1 MNLDA
6 KIEAILF
13 WKGEPISLKRLAFWL
28 GVNEK
33 EIKEALDELEKKLID
48 RGVALLRKDNEVALG
63 TAPALSDLM
72 ESLAKEELSGE
83 LSKASLE
90 TLTIILYRGPVGK
103 QEIDYIRGVN
113 SSYTLRSLLIRGLAE
128 RLENPS
134 DRRTYLYKPTFDLLS
149 YMGIKRLED
158 LPDYQAVREEI
169 KNGELSNEN

>member
-1 MNLDA
+1 M
-6 KIEAILF
+6 
-13 WKGEPISLKRLAFWL
+13 
-28 GVNEK
+28 
-33 EIKEALDELEKKLID
+33 
-48 RGVALLRKDNEVALG
+48 RKDDEVALG
-63 TAPALSDLM
+63 TSPELSELM
-72 ESLAKEELSGE
+72 ETLAKEELSGE

-113 SSYTLRSLLIRGLAE
+113 SGYTLRSLLIRGLAE

-169 KNGELSNEN
+169 KNGELPNEN

>member
-1 MNLDA
+1 MNLEA

-13 WKGEPISLKRLAFWL
+13 WKGEPVSLKRLAFWL
-28 GVNEK
+28 GVDEK
-33 EIKEALDELEKKLID
+33 EIAPVLDELEKKLTD

-63 TAPALSDLM
+63 TAPALGELM

-90 TLTIILYRGPVGK
+90 TITIILYRGPVGK

-113 SSYTLRSLLIRGLAE
+113 SGYTLRSLLIRGLVE

-134 DRRTYLYKPTFDLLS
+134 DRRTYLYKPTFELLS

-169 KNGELSNEN
+169 KNGELSEQN

>member
-1 MNLDA
+1 MDA

-13 WKGEPISLKRLAFWL
+13 WKGEPVSLKKLALWL
-28 GVNEK
+28 NGAK
-33 EIKEALDELEKKLID
+33 EEVEEALNALEKKLAD
-48 RGVALLRKDNEVALG
+48 RGVALLRKEDEVALG
-63 TAPALSDLM
+63 TAPALGELM
-72 ESLAKEELSGE
+72 ELLAKEELAGE

-90 TLTIILYRGPVGK
+90 TLTIILYRGSVGK

-113 SSYTLRSLLIRGLAE
+113 SGYTLRSLLIRGLVE

-134 DRRTYLYKPTFDLLS
+134 DRRTYLYKPTFELLS

-169 KNGELSNEN
+169 KNGELPNEN

>member
-1 MNLDA
+1 MNLEA

-13 WKGEPISLKRLAFWL
+13 WKGEPVSLKRLAFWL
-28 GVNEK
+28 GVDEK
-33 EIKEALDELEKKLID
+33 EIAPVLDELEKKLTD

-63 TAPALSDLM
+63 TAPALGELM

-90 TLTIILYRGPVGK
+90 TITIILYRGPVGK

-113 SSYTLRSLLIRGLAE
+113 SGYTLRSLLIRGLVD

-134 DRRTYLYKPTFDLLS
+134 DRRTYLYKPTFELLS

-169 KNGELSNEN
+169 KNGELSEQN

>member
-1 MNLDA
+1 MDLDT

-13 WKGEPISLKRLAFWL
+13 WKGEPISLKWLAFWL

-33 EIKEALDELEKKLID
+33 EIKEALDVLEKKLAE
-48 RGVALLRKDNEVALG
+48 RGVALLRKDDEVALG
-63 TAPALSDLM
+63 TSPELSELM
-72 ESLAKEELSGE
+72 ETLAKEELSGE

-113 SSYTLRSLLIRGLAE
+113 SGYTLRSLLIRGLAE

-134 DRRTYLYKPTFDLLS
+134 DRRTYLYKPTFELLS

-158 LPDYQAVREEI
+158 LPDYQAVKEEI

>member
-1 MNLDA
+1 MNLEA

-13 WKGEPISLKRLAFWL
+13 WKGEPVSLKRLAFWL
-28 GVNEK
+28 GVSEK
-33 EIKEALDELEKKLID
+33 EIAPALDELEKKLAD

-63 TAPALSDLM
+63 TAPALGELM
-72 ESLAKEELSGE
+72 ESLAKEELAGE

-90 TLTIILYRGPVGK
+90 TITIILYRGPVGK

-113 SSYTLRSLLIRGLAE
+113 SGYTLRNLLIRGLVE

-134 DRRTYLYKPTFDLLS
+134 DRRTYLYKPTFELLS

-169 KNGELSNEN
+169 KNGELSDEN

>member
-1 MNLDA
+1 MDLEA

-13 WKGEPISLKRLAFWL
+13 WKGEPVSLKRLAFWL
-28 GVNEK
+28 NET
-33 EIKEALDELEKKLID
+33 KEAVAKALDVLEKKLAE
-48 RGVALLRKDNEVALG
+48 RGVALLRKDDEVALG
-63 TAPALSDLM
+63 TAPALGELM
-72 ESLAKEELSGE
+72 GTLAKEELAGE

-90 TLTIILYRGPVGK
+90 TLTIVLYRGPVGK

-113 SSYTLRSLLIRGLAE
+113 SGYTLRSLLIRGLAE

-134 DRRTYLYKPTFDLLS
+134 DRRTYLYKPTFELLS